1 MNMTLFKILI
11 IAIGGSIGS
20 VARYL
25 TVKGV
30 DEKMNTAFPYGTL
43 TVNLVGSFL
52 IGLFYVLAVRK
63 TGMTEN
69 WRLFLGAGFCGGFT
83 TFSAF
88 AWENFSLFQQK
99 MLGTAFLYTS
109 VSLVAGFSALALGA
123 WIARFI

>member
-1 MNMTLFKILI
+1 MNLFKVFLV
-11 IAIGGSIGS
+11 AGGGAMGS

-25 TVKGV
+25 TVKGI
-30 DEKMNTAFPYGTL
+30 DQRMNVAFPYGTL

-52 IGLFYVLAVRK
+52 IGLLYMLALRK

-99 MLGTAFLYTS
+99 MMGTAFLYTS

>member
-1 MNMTLFKILI
+1 MSLTKILI
-11 IAIGGSIGS
+11 IALGGAIGS

-43 TVNLVGSFL
+43 SVNLVGSFL
-52 IGLFYVLAVRK
+52 IGLFYVLALRK
-63 TGMTEN
+63 IGMTEN
-69 WRLFLGAGFCGGFT
+69 WRLFVGAGFCGGFT

-88 AWENFSLFQQK
+88 AWENFSLFEQK
-99 MLGTAFLYTS
+99 MVGTAFLYTS
-109 VSLVAGFSALALGA
+109 VSLVAAFSALALGA

>member
-1 MNMTLFKILI
+1 MNLFKILI
-11 IAIGGSIGS
+11 IAVGGSIGS

-30 DEKMNTAFPYGTL
+30 DQKMNAVFPYGTL
-43 TVNLVGSFL
+43 TVNLIGSFL
-52 IGLFYVLAVRK
+52 IGLFYMLALRK
-63 TGMTEN
+63 IGMTEN

>member
-1 MNMTLFKILI
+1 MNLTRLLI
-11 IAIGGSIGS
+11 IALGGAIGS

-30 DEKMNTAFPYGTL
+30 DQKLNTFFPYGTL
-43 TVNLVGSFL
+43 TVNVVGSFL
-52 IGLFYVLAVRK
+52 IGLFYVLALRK

-123 WIARFI
+123 WMARFI

>member
-1 MNMTLFKILI
+1 MNLSKLVI
-11 IAIGGSIGS
+11 IALGGAIGS

-30 DEKMNTAFPYGTL
+30 DQKMNAVFPYGTL
-43 TVNLVGSFL
+43 IVNLVGSFL
-52 IGLFYVLAVRK
+52 IGFLYVLALRK

-99 MLGTAFLYTS
+99 MAGTAFLYTS

>member
-1 MNMTLFKILI
+1 MNVIKLLI
-11 IAIGGSIGS
+11 VALGGSLGS

-25 TVKGV
+25 TVKGI
-30 DEKMNTAFPYGTL
+30 DQRMNAIYPYGTL

-52 IGLFYVLAVRK
+52 IGFFYILALRK

-69 WRLFLGAGFCGGFT
+69 LRLFLGAGFCGGFT

-88 AWENFSLFQQK
+88 AWENFSLLQQK
-99 MLGTAFLYTS
+99 MMGTAFLYTS